1 MKLIVIFFFSRPR
14 QLEEFELATM
24 PRLTQNFFDEA
35 ILQLRESV
43 NDDQQTNQSGL
54 PSRHQDS
61 SQDNQHRK
69 KRVPIKPEV
78 QEEPLSSQASQRYKR
93 AQEVLQNQI
102 SSLKQINEKLNQE
115 NKALAESN
123 ENRQSCQMDRVLG
136 ELQVNRRKIS
146 EQHCHIDALR
156 LELSERK
163 SRSVDQQK
171 EIDELEAKVVYH
183 IDSLESSRQDCQT
196 EMQKV
201 VETQDE
207 LIICQNAVS
216 DYKRQIVILTGQAEF
231 QLDQRKNE
239 IIDSQKEKS
248 ILKQTFEY
256 EISALK
262 KQLETKDKEKIE
274 ASAKIEK
281 QKETIQNLSKGLMK
295 IQNEEIPS
303 LLAMFETKKNE
314 VQALNSELEI
324 RKTENEVLTT
334 EMKSLQVRLNSEEM
348 LRSEQITQHS
358 EEIQLTKAKFQQ
370 EINNL
375 HDEMGKLRYLNEFN
389 ESEIDQQRTGLK
401 KQILESETK
410 VNANQKELKL
420 LNKKLNFAKTQLNI
434 KVKEIN
440 ILKKQSEAKDLEL
453 SRQKRELTNLG

>member
-1 MKLIVIFFFSRPR
+1 MKHETNCNLLFSSPRP
-14 QLEEFELATM
+14 LEESELATM
-24 PRLTQNFFDEA
+24 PRLTLNFFDEA
-35 ILQLRESV
+35 ILQLRKSV
-43 NDDQQTNQSGL
+43 NEDQQTNQSGL
-54 PSRHQDS
+54 PSHHQDS
-61 SQDNQHRK
+61 SQENQHRK
-69 KRVPIKPEV
+69 ERVPIKPEV
-78 QEEPLSSQASQRYKR
+78 SEEAVQRYKR

-102 SSLKQINEKLNQE
+102 ASLKQRNEKLNQE
-115 NKALAESN
+115 NKALAEAN
-123 ENRQSCQMDRVLG
+123 ENRHSCQMDRVLG
-136 ELQVNRRKIS
+136 ELQINMSKIS
-146 EQHCHIDALR
+146 EQRCHIDALR

-171 EIDELEAKVVYH
+171 EIDELEAKVVYL

-216 DYKRQIVILTGQAEF
+216 DYKRQIVILTGQVEF